1 MEKYQ
6 GVLGRIVDGKNGVIL
21 VEDIKKEFI
30 LSKNELSQGTK
41 EGFWLNIE
49 VKDDSIIGKKINE
62 RLKSDRDSL
71 IKQKWTD

>member
-41 EGFWLNIE
+41 EGF
-49 VKDDSIIGKKINE
+49 
-62 RLKSDRDSL
+62 
-71 IKQKWTD
+71 